1 MPRWICPHCTHLSTV
16 DPIVVGHEFSCPAC
30 KVESTVIDADAE
42 AISRLKS
49 EKAASEAASHGLR
62 SVTASTVIL
71 ALATVLSLAASV
83 LMIANRAIGPG
94 LSTIFMTVVGICV
107 ISPLLEA
114 INEIHRCRKLL
125 EELVK
130 KR

>member
-1 MPRWICPHCTHLSTV
+1 MPRWICPYCTHLSTV
-16 DPIVVGHEFSCPAC
+16 NPIVVGHEFSCPAC

-42 AISRLKS
+42 AISRLRS
-49 EKAASEAASHGLR
+49 EKAASEASTHGLH
-62 SVTASTVIL
+62 SVTVSTIIL
-71 ALATVLSLAASV
+71 GLVTVLGLIASV
-83 LMIANRAIGPG
+83 MQLNTRAADTG
-94 LSTIFMTVVGICV
+94 LTWIFLIIVGVCV
-107 ISPLLEA
+107 ISPLFEA